1 MAKRL
6 KCRDK
11 VCYDRFT
18 ISIQWSGHWA
28 FCSMHLKLQQASFF
42 AKTRAYF
49 LMPFQVI
56 DNQRLYRQI
65 ADQLRALID
74 SGEFPPGSRLPAERE
89 LAKLLG
95 VSRASVREA
104 MIALEVIGLVD
115 VRVGN
120 GVLVCEPPVQT
131 VSDEPVMAQAT
142 RDQWKELDPEL
153 NLEIDFSAE
162 IPPFALL
169 QARRLI
175 EPEAAALAAI
185 NASDEELAG
194 IREAFERNV
203 QDNREG
209 SHTHPGDR
217 LFHIRIAQASDNPAY
232 ALMIQHLL
240 GHRYGSMFQRLQNH
254 YTPQDMTHR
263 SEDEHRRV
271 LQALEQHD
279 AGAARQAMS
288 EHLDEVIRIFSRSAR

>member
-1 MAKRL
+1 
-6 KCRDK
+6 
-11 VCYDRFT
+11 
-18 ISIQWSGHWA
+18 
-28 FCSMHLKLQQASFF
+28 
-42 AKTRAYF
+42 
-49 LMPFQVI
+49 MPFQVI

-120 GVLVCEPPVQT
+120 GVLVCEPIKPP
-131 VSDEPVMAQAT
+131 SDEPVMAQAT
-142 RDQWKELDPEL
+142 RDQWKGFDPEL
-153 NLEIDFSAE
+153 DITIDFNAE

-169 QARRLI
+169 QARRLV
-175 EPEAAALAAI
+175 EPETAALAAT
-185 NASDEELAG
+185 NASDEELVA
-194 IREAFERNV
+194 IREAFERNAR
-203 QDNREG
+203 DNREG

-217 LFHIRIAQASDNPAY
+217 LFHIRIAQASGNPAY

-240 GHRYGSMFQRLQNH
+240 GHRYGGMFQRLQAH
-254 YTPQDMTHR
+254 YTSDDMTHR
-263 SEDEHRRV
+263 SENEHRQI
-271 LQALEQHD
+271 LEALEHRDPQ
-279 AGAARQAMS
+279 AARRAMAG
-288 EHLDEVIRIFSRSAR
+288 HLDEVIRIFSRSAG